1 MELKR
6 WNALVSLSSVALQTC
21 FATFIWKPFVCALCN
36 KLSLSIVE
44 VLRNE
49 DFHMLCKL
57 WLAAA
62 WVAAM
67 WEKERSAYKNKSLI
81 CEQVILWALVLAG
94 VSSFHPHMMLIINP
108 VTVSRYKHEL

>member
-44 VLRNE
+44 VLHIE
-49 DFHMLCKL
+49 DFHMLYKL

-67 WEKERSAYKNKSLI
+67 WEREERLQEQESYMRTSNFMGPCSGG
-81 CEQVILWALVLAG
+81 CELFPSTYDAHHQSG
-94 VSSFHPHMMLIINP
+94 DC
-108 VTVSRYKHEL
+108 K